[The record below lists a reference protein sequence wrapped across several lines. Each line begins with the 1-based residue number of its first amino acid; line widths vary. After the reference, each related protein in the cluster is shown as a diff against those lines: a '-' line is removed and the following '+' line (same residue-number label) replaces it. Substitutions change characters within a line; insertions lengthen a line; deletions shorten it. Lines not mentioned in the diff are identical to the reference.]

1 MDPHQPPA
9 AEPPVGKPERCR
21 LSLQAPATRREVV
34 LFGLLVLAL
43 VWIMTAREPRIV
55 YVLPDEPA
63 RAGRLT

>member
-9 AEPPVGKPERCR
+9 AEPPVGKPESRG

-43 VWIMTAREPRIV
+43 VWFMTVREPRIV